1 MVIVVQEQDVY
12 GLTLKRT
19 IVEVAL
25 IRKVTVKKNVATQM
39 LAKMHI
45 LHYLKDVIAD
55 RAGKEL
61 AVKMVSTI

>member
-1 MVIVVQEQDVY
+1 MKQ
-12 GLTLKRT
+12 K
-19 IVEVAL
+19 
-25 IRKVTVKKNVATQM
+25 VATEM

-45 LHYLKDVIAD
+45 IQNMKDVIAD